1 MQGKPRDGGESGVA
15 PRADVSGRSGTPLR
29 YTDDELSRVLSA
41 QHFVSVRQTRGGPA
55 PSETERAL
63 AASRGQLEGDRAWLV
78 NAQAH
83 LAGAEVA
90 LRKRSEAL

>member
-1 MQGKPRDGGESGVA
+1 
-15 PRADVSGRSGTPLR
+15 
-29 YTDDELSRVLSA
+29 
-41 QHFVSVRQTRGGPA
+41 VSVRQTRGGPA

-83 LAGAEVA
+83 LAGAEAA